1 MLGSSLFSAL
11 PSCDTLHL
19 EPGQSHLQ
27 QNAHFDNES
36 ALVLLVMKGVLG
48 IPSPVVQT
56 SLVSLILWREAE
68 ENGKEQRVHPG
79 LQSCVAHPQLQP
91 GSCGSSCPKGA
102 VGFLSNQ

>member
-27 QNAHFDNES
+27 QNAHFDDES
-36 ALVLLVMKGVLG
+36 ALVLLVMKGVLS

-56 SLVSLILWREAE
+56 SLVSLIFYREAE
-68 ENGKEQRVHPG
+68 ENGKEQSPSRTPE
-79 LQSCVAHPQLQP
+79 L
-91 GSCGSSCPKGA
+91 CGSPPA
-102 VGFLSNQ
+102 AAWIL